1 MRQLADN
8 FLFIAGQFRWQD
20 AVDIVLVWFI
30 VYRILVL
37 IRATGTLQMLSG
49 MGVLALAFLS
59 SLWLE
64 LFTLNWIL
72 ERFFSNLFL
81 IVVILFQGEIR
92 RALAHIG
99 SNPLFF
105 NSSVRQD
112 RVVVEELAKGALEL
126 AQAGLGGLIVIEREI
141 DLEYFLELGT
151 AVDAEVS
158 SELLLAIF
166 ESASPLH
173 DGAVVIRGGRIA
185 MANWTP
191 EGFAGQMFKLSTKY
205 IPPPDMPAPVQW
217 GVPEIVQQRFGDGVS
232 DLKTEKRL
240 ADMVFEF
247 GPEEVAEF
255 FKTYFGPT
263 VMALKA
269 MGEENHAS
277 YTKDLS
283 DTWAANNTAN
293 DGTTHVKGEF
303 LEVIAT
309 KA

>member
-1 MRQLADN
+1 MKAGLSPEMETLKSKLRSTWEAGDFAEVATHVASTAEAFVNRLDMKPGMKVLDVACGSGNLAIPAAAAGADVTGID
-8 FLFIAGQFRWQD
+8 IA
-20 AVDIVLVWFI
+20 ANLVE
-30 VYRILVL
+30 
-37 IRATGTLQMLSG
+37 A
-49 MGVLALAFLS
+49 AK
-59 SLWLE
+59 
-64 LFTLNWIL
+64 
-72 ERFFSNLFL
+72 
-81 IVVILFQGEIR
+81 R
-92 RALAHIG
+92 RAAEAG
-99 SNPLFF
+99 VN
-105 NSSVRQD
+105 
-112 RVVVEELAKGALEL
+112 AKFEHG
-126 AQAGLGGLIVIEREI
+126 
-141 DLEYFLELGT
+141 
-151 AVDAEVS
+151 DAEALPYEDNTFDLVMTMFGAMFAPRPDVVA
-158 SELLLAIF
+158 SELLRVCK
-166 ESASPLH
+166 P
-173 DGAVVIRGGRIA
+173 GGRIA

-269 MGEENHAS
+269 MGEENHAA